1 MISALEPYLFGSQI
15 WGRKRSQNSSPKA
28 QEEPM
33 GMLDLVET
41 LTTKNL
47 VKTQAQRPSLGG
59 VRKAM
64 LATRLMD
71 LVPAD
76 GEKVL

>member
-1 MISALEPYLFGSQI
+1 M
-15 WGRKRSQNSSPKA
+15 
-28 QEEPM
+28 
-33 GMLDLVET
+33 DLVDT

-47 VKTQAQRPSLGG
+47 VKMQAQRPSLGG

-71 LVPAD
+71 LVPED